1 MSFNVSGNASWLSV
15 APASGFSAGRPGNR
29 LSLTVSVDASELS
42 QGSHRALLFIAGTGF
57 RNPPQR
63 VNVSVTVA
71 PGVFAGSRALEYDT
85 DNSLS
90 IDLDEVLEAVRDYFA
105 GLISLEDVLK
115 IVRAVLCW
123 LISPQGTRGAWIAG
137 ERVVEEGAGGAGG
150 IGGGDSAWRCWCCRD
165 RCRRRRPVPSG
176 ASLRRGSS
184 RRDRCR

>member
-15 APASGFSAGRPGNR
+15 APESGFSAGPGNR

-63 VNVSVTVA
+63 VNVSVAIA

-115 IVRAVLCW
+115 IVRLYF
-123 LISPQGTRGAWIAG
+123 AG
-137 ERVVEEGAGGAGG
+137 
-150 IGGGDSAWRCWCCRD
+150 
-165 RCRRRRPVPSG
+165 
-176 ASLRRGSS
+176 
-184 RRDRCR
+184 